1 MFKYLLFVHGQAEDR
16 WQVLGQILRDIYSYV
31 FLFEEIIFL
40 NRSCLFFN
48 LLDLNL
54 LHHLVNTIEYFALT
68 HH

>member
-1 MFKYLLFVHGQAEDR
+1 MFKYLLFAHGQAADR
-16 WQVLGQILRDIYSYV
+16 CEVLGHILRDIYSYV

-40 NRSCLFFN
+40 NRSCPFFN

>member
-31 FLFEEIIFL
+31 FLFEEIFFL
-40 NRSCLFFN
+40 NQSCLFN
-48 LLDLNL
+48 LFDLNL
-54 LHHLVNTIEYFALT
+54 LHHSVNTIEYFALT